1 MKKNDAFTI
10 LLELI
15 SMAVIWYILYR
26 ILSLIF

>member
-1 MKKNDAFTI
+1 MKKNDAFII